1 MNFGHTLESTF
12 MSLATHLFRSVLAAL
27 GVVLGVGAVVG
38 MLAISEGARKEAMAR
53 IQAQGVD
60 NLVVFSEEPKGGEQ
74 QLNGAV
80 GERYRKYGITSADV
94 GHFATFENVARV
106 VPIVNMNRRVYSQ
119 GTLTDIQLFATTP
132 EFLTITRTQ
141 LSDRRGRWLTGYDQQ
156 TRKMVCV
163 IGSDAARTLF
173 GIDDPLGQEVAV
185 YGAAFKIIG
194 ILNNDRQA
202 ELAGKYAINNQIYI
216 PFNTGI
222 SLYGRELARVDTDFV
237 YLRVKD
243 VGQLENTAARLRTYL
258 GETHDDLDYQISVP
272 FELLQQ
278 EKATQRI
285 FTVVMASI
293 AAISLLVG
301 GIGIMNIMLAN
312 IYERTKEI
320 GTLRA
325 LGAKKHHILSQ
336 FLIESV
342 ALTGS
347 GGTIGIFVGIAIAA
361 SVKRFAD
368 METDV
373 TMLSIVVSFSVSVLT
388 GIIFG
393 TYPAWK
399 AANLSPIEALRRN

>member
-243 VGQLENTAARLRTYL
+243 VDQLENTAARLRTYL

>member
-1 MNFGHTLESTF
+1 MNIKHTLESTF
-12 MSLATHLFRSVLAAL
+12 MSLATHLFRSILAAL

-60 NLVVFSEEPKGGEQ
+60 NVVVFSEEPKEGEK
-74 QLNGAV
+74 QLDSNV
-80 GERYRKYGITSADV
+80 RDKYQKYGLTYSDV
-94 GHFATFENVARV
+94 NHFKTFDNIEIVA
-106 VPIVNMNRRVYSQ
+106 PIVNMNKNIYS
-119 GTLTDIQLFATTP
+119 GGNITDIQLFATTTD
-132 EFLTITRTQ
+132 FLKITRTD
-141 LSDRRGRWLTGYDQQ
+141 LIDRRGRWLTDHDGK
-156 TRKMVCV
+156 TRQMVCV
-163 IGSDAARTLF
+163 IGSEAARTLF
-173 GIDDPLGQEVAV
+173 GIDDPLGKIISV
-185 YGAAFKIIG
+185 YGSSFTIVG
-194 ILNNDRQA
+194 ILHNDRQA
-202 ELAGKYAINNQIYI
+202 ELAGKYAINNQVYI
-216 PFNTGI
+216 PFDTGT
-222 SLYGRELARVDTDFV
+222 SLYNRELARVDTDFV

-243 VGQLENTAARLRTYL
+243 VDQLENTAARLRTYL
-258 GETHDDLDYQISVP
+258 NETHDKIDYQISVP

-285 FTVVMASI
+285 FTIVMASI

-347 GGTIGIFVGIAIAA
+347 GGTIGIFVGLAIAFL
-361 SVKRFAD
+361 VKEFAD
-368 METDV
+368 MKTEV
-373 TMLSIVVSFSVSVLT
+373 TATSIIVSFTVSVLT
-388 GIIFG
+388 GVIFG

>member
-1 MNFGHTLESTF
+1 MNLGHMLESTF
-12 MSLATHLFRSVLAAL
+12 MSLAKHAFRSILAAL

-38 MLAISEGARKEAMAR
+38 MLAISEGARQEAMAR

-60 NLVVFSEEPKGGEQ
+60 NIIVFSEEIK
-74 QLNGAV
+74 V
-80 GERYRKYGITSADV
+80 GEKLGGSVREKYKKYGITKDDV
-94 GHFATFENVARV
+94 GHFSTFDNIRKV
-106 VPIVNMNRRVYSQ
+106 VPIVNMNRKIYAKGRQV
-119 GTLTDIQLFATTP
+119 DIQLFATTP
-132 EFLTITRTQ
+132 EFIDITRSTQ
-141 LSDRRGRWLTGYDQQ
+141 SDTRGRWLTTTDEAE
-156 TRKMVCV
+156 RNMVCA
-163 IGSDAARTLF
+163 IGSDAAVTLF
-173 GIDDPLGQEVAV
+173 GIEDPLGKNVSV
-185 YGAAFKIIG
+185 YGASFRIVG
-194 ILNNDRQA
+194 IVHNERQA
-202 ELAGKYAINNQIYI
+202 DLAGKYSINNQIYI
-216 PFNTGI
+216 PFETAGA
-222 SLYGRELARVDTDFV
+222 LYGRELARVDADYV

-243 VGQLENTAARLRTYL
+243 VDQLESTAARLRTYL
-258 GETHDDLDYQISVP
+258 GETHDALDYQIAVP

-336 FLIESV
+336 FLLESV
-342 ALTGS
+342 ALTGT
-347 GGTIGIFVGIAIAA
+347 GGTIGIFVGLGIAY
-361 SVKRFAD
+361 SVERFAE
-368 METDV
+368 MQTDV
-373 TMLSIVVSFSVSVLT
+373 TPSSVIISFVVSVMT
-388 GIIFG
+388 GVIFG

>member
-1 MNFGHTLESTF
+1 MNIMHTLESTF

-38 MLAISEGARKEAMAR
+38 MLAIGEGARQEAMAR

-60 NLVVFSEEPKGGEQ
+60 NIVLYSEMIENAEKLDSNVSEKYQ
-74 QLNGAV
+74 
-80 GERYRKYGITSADV
+80 KYGITTDDV
-94 GHFATFENVARV
+94 VHFSTFDNVAKV
-106 VPIVNMNRRVYSQ
+106 VPIVNMNREIFSAGYQ
-119 GTLTDIQLFATTP
+119 TDIQLFATTA
-132 EFLTITRTQ
+132 EFLDITRTQ
-141 LSDRRGRWLTGYDQQ
+141 LADRRGRWLTDFDEQE
-156 TRKMVCV
+156 RKMVCV
-163 IGSDAARTLF
+163 IGTDAARKLF
-173 GIDDPLGQEVAV
+173 GIEDPLGRDVTV
-185 YGAAFKIIG
+185 YGAAFKIVG
-194 ILNNDRQA
+194 MLRNERQA
-202 ELAGKYAINNQIYI
+202 QLAGKYEINNQIYI
-216 PFNTGI
+216 PYETAM
-222 SLYGRELARVDTDFV
+222 SLYGRELARVDADFV
-237 YLRVKD
+237 YLRVLD
-243 VGQLENTAARLRTYL
+243 VKQLENTAARLRTYL
-258 GETHDDLDYQISVP
+258 GETHESRDYQISVP

-278 EKATQRI
+278 EEATQRI

-325 LGAKKHHILSQ
+325 LGAKKHHILAQ

-347 GGTIGIFVGIAIAA
+347 GGTIGIFVGVGIAA
-361 SVKRFAD
+361 SVERFAG
-368 METDV
+368 MHTDV
-373 TMLSIVVSFSVSVLT
+373 TVISIIVSFTVSVLT
-388 GIIFG
+388 GVIFG